1 MKKKVFYWAP
11 FISEVGTTYAV
22 INSAKSLVKY
32 SKIYEPVILNVIGEW
47 DDYYKEF
54 NDYNIEVIDF
64 TKIKLLQH
72 LPKFGF
78 LKSRISYVIIFIFS
92 FFILYKKIKSLKP
105 DILMCHLMTSVP
117 IILFNLFNFE
127 SKLILRISGYPK
139 LNFFRKILWKLSNK
153 KIDKVFCPSNT
164 VMNLIKKYK
173 IFDNNIVYFL
183 PDPVLDIK
191 KINKLKT
198 EVVSEEFLKKKS
210 FILSIGRLTYQK
222 NFSLLLDAFSQI
234 SKKISGINLVIIGD
248 GEDKE
253 KLLLKAKG
261 LNIDKNVFFLGYKK
275 NVFKYIV
282 KSDVFI
288 LTSLWEDP
296 GFVLIEAAYCNV
308 PIISSNCPTSTE
320 EILEYGKGGI
330 LYQNNNSEDLIK
342 KINLF
347 YKLNKNKI
355 TKMKSNIKKKIKI
368 YTIHSHYLFFKKNIN
383 CK

>member
-11 FISEVGTTYAV
+11 FISKVGTTYAV

-32 SKIYEPVILNVIGEW
+32 SKIYEPVILNVVGEW
-47 DDYYKEF
+47 DDYYKEL
-54 NDYNIEVIDF
+54 NDHNIKVIKF
-64 TKIKLLQH
+64 TNIKLLQY

-92 FFILYKKIKSLKP
+92 FFSLYKKIKSLKP

-139 LNFFRKILWKLSNK
+139 LNFFRKILWRLSNK
-153 KIDKVFCPSNT
+153 RIYKVFCPSNT

-173 IFDNNIVYFL
+173 VFDINVVYFL

-191 KINKLKT
+191 KISNSKK
-198 EVVSEEFLKKKS
+198 EPISEEFLNKKK
-210 FILSIGRLTYQK
+210 FILAIGRLTYQK
-222 NFSLLLDAFSQI
+222 NFSLLLEAFSQI
-234 SKKISGINLVIIGD
+234 EKNNVVNLVIIGD

-253 KLLLKAKG
+253 KLLLQAKN
-261 LNIDKNVFFLGYKK
+261 LNIDENVFFLGYKE
-275 NVFKYIV
+275 NVFKYII
-282 KSDVFI
+282 KADVFV

-296 GFVLIEAAYCNV
+296 GFVLIESAFCNTS
-308 PIISSNCPTSTE
+308 IISSNCPTSAE
-320 EILEYGKGGI
+320 ELLDYGRGGI
-330 LYQNNNSEDLIK
+330 LYKNNNLEDLIK

-347 YKLNKNKI
+347 YKFNKSDL
-355 TKMKSNIKKKIKI
+355 TKMQLIIKKKIKV
-368 YTIHSHYLFFKKNIN
+368 YTMLSHYQSFVKNIN
-383 CK
+383 FK

>member
-11 FISEVGTTYAV
+11 FISKVGTTYAV
-22 INSAKSLVKY
+22 INSAKSLAKY

-54 NDYNIEVIDF
+54 NDYKIEVIDF

-222 NFSLLLDAFSQI
+222 NFSLLLEAFSQI
-234 SKKISGINLVIIGD
+234 SKKINGINLVIIGD

-253 KLLLKAKG
+253 KLLLKAKE

-275 NVFKYIV
+275 NVFKYLV

-296 GFVLIEAAYCNV
+296 GFVLIEAAFCNI
-308 PIISSNCPTSTE
+308 PIISSNCPTSSE
-320 EILEYGKGGI
+320 EILDYGRGGI
-330 LYQNNNSEDLIK
+330 LYQNNNSEDLVD

-347 YKLNKNKI
+347 YESNKNKV
-355 TKMKSNIKKKIKI
+355 TRMKLNLKKKIKI

-383 CK
+383 L